1 MTVPSRLLW
10 ILPCFLSILGA
21 CTQSIAEPSTPAA
34 VMPAL
39 GPVSTADDLAP
50 ATAPA
55 TSPSMQSADAEMT
68 RLQEAIAAY
77 RAIATAGGWPII
89 PAGASLRPGTS
100 DARIAAL
107 RARLRITGDMAAKDA
122 MPEEAAPQVFD
133 PALAAA
139 VRRFQTRHGLEVDGI
154 VGRETLAALNI
165 PLAARLATL
174 GTNLARLQRER
185 RQWGDRFIVVN
196 TAAAQYRLVD
206 GAVVIFDRPVIVG
219 RADWPTPRLEGVIR
233 ELELHPAWVVPPNIA
248 RREILPRIRND
259 PNYLSK
265 HNMRI
270 VDGMIRQAPGP
281 GNPLGK
287 VKFIFP
293 NDDSIYLH
301 DTNNPGLFAR
311 AARHL
316 SHGCVRVS
324 NAVELARYLLRDDP
338 AWPNARLDAHLAS
351 GGTERITLR
360 QPIPVHLVYDT
371 AWVDADGT
379 VQFRADVYRRDL
391 ASQHATVATAGAC
404 PDWRG

>member
-1 MTVPSRLLW
+1 M
-10 ILPCFLSILGA
+10 
-21 CTQSIAEPSTPAA
+21 
-34 VMPAL
+34 
-39 GPVSTADDLAP
+39 
-50 ATAPA
+50 
-55 TSPSMQSADAEMT
+55 
-68 RLQEAIAAY
+68 
-77 RAIATAGGWPII
+77 
-89 PAGASLRPGTS
+89 S
-100 DARIAAL
+100 DARIVTL
-107 RARLRITGDMAAKDA
+107 RARLRITGDSAAENA
-122 MPEEAAPQVFD
+122 VPEAAVQQVFD
-133 PALAAA
+133 PALAEA

-154 VGRETLAALNI
+154 VGKETLAALNV
-165 PLAARLATL
+165 PVLARLDTL
-174 GTNLARLQRER
+174 NANLERLQRER

-219 RADWPTPRLEGVIR
+219 RPDWPTPRLDGVIR

-248 RREILPRIRND
+248 RREILPRVRSD

-293 NDDSIYLH
+293 NDESIYLH
-301 DTNNPGLFAR
+301 DTNNPALFAR

-324 NAVELARYLLRDDP
+324 NAVELAGYLLRDDP
-338 AWPNARLDAHLAS
+338 AWPSVRLDAHLAS
-351 GGTERITLR
+351 GDTERITLR

-379 VQFRADVYRRDL
+379 VQFRADIYRRDL
-391 ASQHATVATAGAC
+391 VSQRAAVLTAGAC